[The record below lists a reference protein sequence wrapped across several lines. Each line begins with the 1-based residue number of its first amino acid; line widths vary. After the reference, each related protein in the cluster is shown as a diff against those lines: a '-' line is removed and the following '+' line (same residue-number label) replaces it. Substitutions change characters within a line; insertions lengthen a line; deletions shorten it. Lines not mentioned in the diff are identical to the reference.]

1 MKKLYTL
8 VLLVA
13 MGTALDA
20 QISKGNLFI
29 GGNIVLDNQT
39 NTAKVGNESQPTVK
53 VTNFTFTLN
62 MGYFVAN
69 NWATGINIGY
79 GYGHEV
85 RPGLTEGNRTTIIDR
100 PLNLNLFVRRY
111 FMKQGIVGFF
121 PEITGGYV
129 TGSTKTELRTKE
141 GTTITRGT
149 LSGFSGRLGL
159 GITWFPREGK
169 PIAFEAVLGVIN
181 FSSVTT
187 TMDQTS
193 PQVSF
198 KDNSLSFRSATF
210 GMHYYFY

>member
-1 MKKLYTL
+1 MKKLYIL
-8 VLLVA
+8 ALLLA
-13 MGTALDA
+13 TGTALDA
-20 QISKGNLFI
+20 QISKGNIFI
-29 GGNIVLDNQT
+29 GGNIVLDNQN
-39 NTAKVGNESQPTVK
+39 NTAKVGNESQPTVR

-62 MGYFVAN
+62 SGYFVAD
-69 NWATGINIGY
+69 NWALGLNIGY
-79 GYGHEV
+79 GYGREV
-85 RPGLTEGNRTTIIDR
+85 RPGLLEGNRTLIIDR

-129 TGSTKTELRTKE
+129 TGTTKTELRTPD

-181 FSSVTT
+181 YSAVTT